1 MDVVRTDRRTRPGR
15 VDRWAARTV
24 SDGHESPGA
33 DFHSLFVCSSL
44 VSGAMM
50 TTNDENGAAKGTA
63 WMEPRPVEARR
74 WGAMHRRFV
83 RGVARADR
91 RVT

>member
-1 MDVVRTDRRTRPGR
+1 
-15 VDRWAARTV
+15 
-24 SDGHESPGA
+24 
-33 DFHSLFVCSSL
+33 
-44 VSGAMM
+44 MM
-50 TTNDENGAAKGTA
+50 TTNDEVGAAKGTA
-63 WMEPRPVEARR
+63 WMELRPVEGRR

>member
-1 MDVVRTDRRTRPGR
+1 
-15 VDRWAARTV
+15 
-24 SDGHESPGA
+24 
-33 DFHSLFVCSSL
+33 
-44 VSGAMM
+44 MM
-50 TTNDENGAAKGTA
+50 TTNEVGAAKGTA
-63 WMEPRPVEARR
+63 WMELRPVEGRR